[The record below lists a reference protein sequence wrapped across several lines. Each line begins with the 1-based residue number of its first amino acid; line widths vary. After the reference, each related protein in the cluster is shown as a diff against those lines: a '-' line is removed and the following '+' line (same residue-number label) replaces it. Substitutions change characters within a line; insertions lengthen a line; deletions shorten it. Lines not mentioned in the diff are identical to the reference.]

1 MGSVVIDAHAMILK
15 EKTFTEARD
24 WKQAAGDA
32 AEKEMAFYLRRYFG
46 DDAEVFI
53 LNDIRLEMDGDAAQM
68 DHVLIHPAGLTI
80 VESKSVAGKL
90 QMKAD
95 GEWLRWFDD
104 RSSGM
109 ASPIV
114 QARLQAEFL
123 RKFLRRMAKQPQVI
137 DALAIDFMIAIS
149 SRGQFIPPKGATV
162 AEVCKADLVGE
173 RIRAKVAGA
182 MAFPAPYRK
191 ILGEYMAKM
200 HTPRQETQSAPS
212 LTPSTAVP
220 AKEPVRDYAATVVEV
235 VLAEP
240 AVPLRQQEKTPG
252 YRNFEFIGDKLRKV
266 GFLDKLLSSEGP
278 QKQYFTCC
286 KGCSSQLLEFRYG
299 KFGYYLKC
307 RDCGDNTN
315 IKLDCRLCRRQTKL
329 RKEGD
334 FLFVECAACQLSE
347 LLHRN
352 DRPLP
357 DLG

>member
-1 MGSVVIDAHAMILK
+1 MILK
-15 EKTFTEARD
+15 EKTFAAARD

-46 DDAEVFI
+46 DDAEVFV

-80 VESKSVAGKL
+80 VESKSVSGKL

-95 GEWLRWFDD
+95 GEWLRWYDD

-137 DALAIDFMIAIS
+137 DSLAIDFMIAIS
-149 SRGQFIPPKGATV
+149 SRGQFIPPKGEAV
-162 AEVCKADLVGE
+162 VEVCKADLVGE

-182 MAFPAPYRK
+182 MAFPVPYRK
-191 ILGEYMAKM
+191 ILGEYMARM
-200 HTPRQETQSAPS
+200 HKPRQET
-212 LTPSTAVP
+212 TPAVP
-220 AKEPVRDYAATVVEV
+220 AAVDTPVAPVQANEPVREYGATVMEV
-235 VLAEP
+235 VLAER
-240 AVPLRQQEKTPG
+240 ATPLRAASKTPA
-252 YRNFEFIGDKLRKV
+252 YQNFEFIGDKLRKA
-266 GFLDKLLSSEGP
+266 GFLDRLLSSEGP

-286 KGCSSQLLEFRYG
+286 RACSSQQLEFRYG

-307 RDCGDNTN
+307 RDCGENTA
-315 IKLDCRLCRRQTKL
+315 IKLDCRQCRRQIKL
-329 RKEGD
+329 RKDGE
-334 FLFVECAACQLSE
+334 FLFVECAACKLSE

-352 DRPLP
+352 DKPLP
-357 DLG
+357 DLN